1 MKALLDTSVLVPV
14 FAADHPHHQASFE
27 VFLRLGRREGCCAAH
42 SLAELYSTLTRMPG
56 RHRVSGEHAMLFAGE
71 VRDRLKLITLDENE
85 YYVAIERA
93 SSRGVVGGTIYDAL
107 VAGCALKARA
117 ETIYTWNTRHFHL
130 LNFPGNIRT
139 P

>member
-14 FAADHPHHQASFE
+14 FAADHLHHHASLE
-27 VFLRLGRREGCCAAH
+27 IFLRFGKRDGCCAAH

-56 RHRVSGEHAMLFAGE
+56 RHRVSGEHAMLFVGE
-71 VRDRLKLITLDENE
+71 VRDRHKLITLDENE
-85 YYVAIERA
+85 YYAAIERA
-93 SSRGVVGGTIYDAL
+93 SGRGVMGGTIYDAL

-117 ETIYTWNTRHFHL
+117 DTIYTWNTKHFQL
-130 LNFPGNIRT
+130 LNFSGNIRT